1 MFQRMA
7 KRKNNNNNH
16 IEENLSS
23 SNPTDNKDNESISS
37 YENDESNDKRIII
50 NKYYGNL
57 TKSVFEIKDFI
68 LNKRKFLRLV

>member
-16 IEENLSS
+16 IEENSSS